1 MRDGARP
8 GWDVHLPGP
17 PGPPPGATLPEAWAA
32 HFESAP
38 DRPLLWEERR
48 GWVTAGDV
56 DRASRQVAARLAG
69 AGLRPGDRVLM
80 SAATSVELVEAH
92 VAALRLGLVVVPA
105 NTAYREREIA
115 HIVGDARPRAAVVDD
130 PDRAAW
136 IRRADPDVLV
146 VGPDVD
152 LAAGDAGGA
161 PVLDAVRPEDPALIG
176 YTSGTTGTP
185 KGAVLS
191 HGNLLA
197 SSESV
202 RLAWR
207 WTADDRLVL
216 ALPLFHIH
224 GLGVGLHGTLLA
236 GGSAVLLPRFDPDT
250 VLDAA
255 AAHDATLFFGVPTM
269 YARLAGS
276 PRLGELG
283 RLRLC
288 VSGSAP
294 LPPAVFD
301 RLADGSGQ
309 RVLER
314 YGMTESGM
322 NVSNPYDGERRPGTV
337 GFPLPGVDLR
347 LARRRRD
354 PPPGSERVRW
364 LLGPARRHG
373 GRLHR
378 RRLVQ
383 DRRHRRPRPRRL
395 PPPRR
400 TGPGPDHHRRPQR
413 VPPGGGR
420 RPPRSSGRGR
430 GGGGRH
436 TRRRVGRDRQ
446 RLGRARL
453 VGGAAQEAE
462 LAGFAAERLARF
474 KCPRRFVFVDE
485 LPRNALGKVLRHELP
500 MRLGIPSRAAQGSP
514 VEGRRCPATVTGE
527 HPTSRPPGREQP
539 LAPAGK
545 AVGRR

>member
-1 MRDGARP
+1 MSS
-8 GWDVHLPGP
+8 WDVHLAGP
-17 PGPPPGATLPEAWAA
+17 PGPPLGATLPEAWAA
-32 HFESAP
+32 HFETAP

-48 GWVTAGDV
+48 GWVTAGDL
-56 DRASRQVAARLAG
+56 DRASREVAARLAG
-69 AGLRPGDRVLM
+69 AGLRAGDRILL
-80 SAATSVELVEAH
+80 SAATSVDLVEAH

-115 HIVGDARPRAAVVDD
+115 HLVGDATPRAAVVDD
-130 PDRAAW
+130 PERAGW

-152 LAAGDAGGA
+152 LADLPGDTPHPPGAGGA

-207 WTADDRLVL
+207 WTGDDRLVL

-236 GGSAVLLPRFDPDT
+236 GASAVLLPQFDPDA
-250 VLDAA
+250 VLDAV

-269 YARLAGS
+269 YARLAAS
-276 PRLGELG
+276 PRLAELG

-294 LPPAVFD
+294 LPPAVFE

-309 RVLER
+309 RPLER
-314 YGMTESGM
+314 YGMTETGM

-337 GFPLPGVDLR
+337 GFPLPGVELR
-347 LARRRRD
+347 LAEDGEVHLRGPNVFGGYWGRPDATAAAFTDDGWFKTGDIGEHD
-354 PPPGSERVRW
+354 PDGY
-364 LLGPARRHG
+364 L
-373 GRLHR
+373 
-378 RRLVQ
+378 RLV
-383 DRRHRRPRPRRL
+383 
-395 PPPRR
+395 
-400 TGPGPDHHRRPQR
+400 
-413 VPPGGGR
+413 
-420 RPPRSSGRGR
+420 
-430 GGGGRH
+430 
-436 TRRRVGRDRQ
+436 
-446 RLGRARL
+446 GRARDLIITGGLNVYPREVEDVLLEHPGVAEVAVAGTPDAEWGELVTAWVVPAPAPTPPPEDEL
-453 VGGAAQEAE
+453 VG
-462 LAGFAAERLARF
+462 FASERLARF
-474 KCPRRFVFVDE
+474 KCPRRVVFIDE
-485 LPRNALGKVLRHELP
+485 LPRNALGKVLRHELK
-500 MRLGIPSRAAQGSP
+500 G
-514 VEGRRCPATVTGE
+514 
-527 HPTSRPPGREQP
+527 
-539 LAPAGK
+539 
-545 AVGRR
+545 